1 MMLWTLVISLMV
13 FIGLGLPIAFS
24 MGLAA
29 VVALLVDGSV
39 PLIVL
44 PQKMYS
50 SLDSFP
56 LLAIPLF
63 ILAGSVM
70 NVGGITDGL
79 IRLSRVLV
87 GHLRGGLGHV
97 TVVTNVL
104 FSTISGSAAASA
116 AAVGSMLIPA
126 MHRDGYRR
134 EDAAV
139 INAAAAI
146 LGPVIPPSVVMVI
159 YGAMTGLSIGK
170 LLLAGIGPGIL
181 IAIVLM
187 CAVAVMSRRGE
198 IKTYPRATLQEAGTA
213 LRVALPA
220 IIMPAII
227 VGGIMTG
234 VFTATEAGVIAVA
247 YGAIYAFATR
257 RSTLTEFWAN
267 VTEAT
272 ITSSSIMI
280 ILGGA
285 ALFGWIVAREGVPDA
300 IAGWLQAMTTDPTMV
315 MILILLVLLVV
326 GIFIEPIPAMV
337 MLVPVLT
344 PIADAYKFDPY
355 HFAMV
360 VTFGV
365 LLGSLTPPVAVLVL
379 ITSKIAKVDPN
390 KAIKPLIPVFAS
402 MVVALI
408 LIAFIPIISLLGP
421 LLAGGE

>member
-1 MMLWTLVISLMV
+1 MLWTLVLSLML
-13 FIGLGLPIAFS
+13 FIAVGMPIAFS

-29 VVALLVDGSV
+29 VTALLIDGSV

-70 NVGGITDGL
+70 NVGGITGSLIGL
-79 IRLSRVLV
+79 ARALV

-97 TVVTNVL
+97 TIVTNVL

-116 AAVGSMLIPA
+116 AAVGSMLIPE
-126 MHRDGYRR
+126 MKKDGYRP

-139 INAAAAI
+139 INAAGAI

-159 YGAMTGLSIGK
+159 YGAMTGLSIGT

-181 IAIVLM
+181 IALIM
-187 CAVAVMSRRGE
+187 MAAVYAMAGRNELKAHR
-198 IKTYPRATLQEAGTA
+198 RATLSEIASASRGAVPA
-213 LRVALPA
+213 LV
-220 IIMPAII
+220 MPAII
-227 VGGIMTG
+227 VGGIMSG
-234 VFTATEAGVIAVA
+234 LFTATEAGVIAVA
-247 YGAIYAFATR
+247 YGVAYALLTR
-257 RSTLTEFWAN
+257 RSTVRQLMSNLTEAAI
-267 VTEAT
+267 V
-272 ITSSSIMI
+272 SSSIMV

-285 ALFGWIVAREGVPDA
+285 ALFGWIVAREGLPVL
-300 IAGWLQAMTTDPTMV
+300 IADWLQAMTSQPWIV
-315 MILILLVLLVV
+315 MILILAVLLVV

-337 MLVPVLT
+337 MLVPVLQ
-344 PIADAYKFDPY
+344 PIAESYGFNPY

-360 VTFGV
+360 VVFGV

-379 ITSKIAKVDPN
+379 ITCKIAKVDVN
-390 KAIKPLIPVFAS
+390 KANGPLVPMFLLLVL
-402 MVVALI
+402 ALFI
-408 LIAFIPIISLLGP
+408 IAFVPWISLVAPKLLG
-421 LLAGGE
+421 

>member
-1 MMLWTLVISLMV
+1 MLWILVIALMV
-13 FIGLGLPIAFS
+13 FIALGMPIAFS

-44 PQKMYS
+44 PQKIYS

-70 NVGGITDGL
+70 NVGGITGSL
-79 IRLSRVLV
+79 IGLSRVLV
-87 GHLRGGLGHV
+87 GHLKGGLGHV
-97 TVVTNVL
+97 TVLTNVL

-116 AAVGSMLIPA
+116 AAVGSMLIPE
-126 MHRDGYRR
+126 MKKDGYKP

-159 YGAMTGLSIGK
+159 YGAMTGLSIGT

-181 IAIVLM
+181 IALILM
-187 CAVAVMSRRGE
+187 VAVWVISRSSDLK
-198 IKTYPRATLQEAGTA
+198 IYPRATMAEAREAVIQAVPA
-213 LRVALPA
+213 L
-220 IIMPAII
+220 IMPAII
-227 VGGIMTG
+227 VGGIISG
-234 VFTATEAGVIAVA
+234 LFTATEAGVIAVA
-247 YGAIYAFATR
+247 YGAIYALASGRTNL
-257 RSTLTEFWAN
+257 SGLVKQ

-272 ITSSSIMI
+272 IVSSSIMI

-285 ALFGWIVAREGVPDA
+285 SLFGWIVARQGVPVM
-300 IAGWLQAMTTDPTMV
+300 IAEWLQAMTSSPEIV
-315 MILILLVLLVV
+315 MILILAVLLVV
-326 GIFIEPIPAMV
+326 GIFIEPIPALV
-337 MLVPVLT
+337 MLVPVFQ
-344 PIADAYKFDPY
+344 PVAASYSFDPY

-360 VTFGV
+360 MTFGL
-365 LLGSLTPPVAVLVL
+365 LLGSLTPPVAVLVM
-379 ITSKIAKVDPN
+379 ITCKIARVDVN
-390 KAIKPLIPVFAS
+390 KANRPLIPMFAC

-408 LIAFIPIISLLGP
+408 LIAFIPWISQIGPKLLD
-421 LLAGGE
+421 

>member
-1 MMLWTLVISLMV
+1 MLWTLVLSLMV
-13 FIGLGLPIAFS
+13 FIAIGMPIAFS

-29 VVALLVDGSV
+29 VAALLIDGSV

-70 NVGGITDGL
+70 NVGGITSSLIGL
-79 IRLSRVLV
+79 ARALV

-97 TVVTNVL
+97 TIVTNVL

-116 AAVGSMLIPA
+116 AAVGSMLIPE
-126 MHRDGYRR
+126 MKKDGYRP

-139 INAAAAI
+139 INAAGAI

-159 YGAMTGLSIGK
+159 YGAMTGLSIGT

-181 IAIVLM
+181 IALIM
-187 CAVAVMSRRGE
+187 MVAVWVMAGRSVL
-198 IKTYPRATLQEAGTA
+198 KTYPRATLAQIARASRDAVPA
-213 LRVALPA
+213 LV
-220 IIMPAII
+220 MPAII
-227 VGGIMTG
+227 VGGIMSG
-234 VFTATEAGVIAVA
+234 LFTATEAGVIAVA
-247 YGAIYAFATR
+247 YGVAYALLTR
-257 RSTLTEFWAN
+257 RSTVRQLLDQ

-272 ITSSSIMI
+272 IVSSSIMI

-285 ALFGWIVAREGVPDA
+285 ALFGWIVAREGVPVM
-300 IAGWLQAMTTDPTMV
+300 IADWLQAMTSQPWIVMV
-315 MILILLVLLVV
+315 LILAVLLVV

-337 MLVPVLT
+337 MLVPVLQ
-344 PIADAYKFDPY
+344 PIAEAYGFNAY

-360 VTFGV
+360 VVFGV

-379 ITSKIAKVDPN
+379 ITCKIAKVDVN
-390 KAIKPLIPVFAS
+390 KANGPLIPMFLL
-402 MVVALI
+402 MVVALFI
-408 LIAFIPIISLLGP
+408 IAFVPWISLIAPKLLG
-421 LLAGGE
+421 

>member
-1 MMLWTLVISLMV
+1 MMLWILVIALMA
-13 FIGLGLPIAFS
+13 FIALGMPIAFS

-29 VVALLVDGSV
+29 VVALAIDGSV

-70 NVGGITDGL
+70 NVGGITGSL
-79 IRLSRVLV
+79 IGLSRVLV
-87 GHLRGGLGHV
+87 GHLKGGLGHV
-97 TVVTNVL
+97 TVLTNVL

-116 AAVGSMLIPA
+116 AAVGSMLIPE
-126 MHRDGYRR
+126 MKKDGYKA

-159 YGAMTGLSIGK
+159 YGAMTGLSIGT

-181 IAIVLM
+181 IAAILM
-187 CAVAVMSRRGE
+187 VAVWVMSRTSDLK
-198 IKTYPRATLQEAGTA
+198 IYPRATIAEARTA
-213 LRVALPA
+213 IVEAVPAL
-220 IIMPAII
+220 IMPAII
-227 VGGIMTG
+227 VGGIVSG
-234 VFTATEAGVIAVA
+234 LFTATEAGVIAVA
-247 YGAIYAFATR
+247 YGVIYALASR
-257 RSTLTEFWAN
+257 RTNLAGIVKQ

-272 ITSSSIMI
+272 TVSSSIMI

-285 ALFGWIVAREGVPDA
+285 ALFGWIVARQGVPVM
-300 IAGWLQAMTTDPTMV
+300 IADWLQAMTSSPAVV
-315 MILILLVLLVV
+315 MILILAVLLVV
-326 GIFIEPIPAMV
+326 GIFIEPIPALV
-337 MLVPVLT
+337 MLVPVFQ
-344 PIADAYKFDPY
+344 PVAASYGFDPY

-360 VTFGV
+360 MTFGL

-379 ITSKIAKVDPN
+379 ITCKIARVDVN
-390 KAIKPLIPVFAS
+390 KANRPLVPMFLCMI
-402 MVVALI
+402 VALI
-408 LIAFIPIISLLGP
+408 LIAFIPWISLIGP
-421 LLAGGE
+421 KLLD